1 MSKSK
6 VILFNGPPKEYI
18 ISNLSSRIEL
28 STFEVKKPTEEEA
41 CEAVKDATLIIAY
54 PGKIYLDK
62 KILEAASNVKL
73 IQFFSVGYDNID
85 LEAATELNIPVANN
99 PGWPAISVA
108 EHTIMLIL
116 MTLKQAIYMYT
127 KTVQNAWKDR
137 EGYPKRYELK
147 GKTLGLLGLGSIG
160 QEVAKLA
167 TVFGVK
173 KIYHK
178 RNRLSDSEEA
188 SLGVNYRTFD
198 ELLEESDILCIHVP
212 LTDETRGMIGAD
224 EIAKMKDSAVIV
236 NTARK
241 DIIDESAV
249 FEALEEGKLFGFGT
263 DFVPDRSLSGM
274 ENVVMTPHSSVTPEA
289 LVRMGAQ
296 GIDNVIRLLGG
307 EKPLYL
313 VNDVWPTEQRRK
325 VVRKSN

>member
-1 MSKSK
+1 MSESK
-6 VILFNGPPKEYI
+6 IILFNGPPKEYI
-18 ISNLSSRIEL
+18 ISNLSSRIAP
-28 STFEVKKPTEEEA
+28 STFEVKKPTGEEA

-85 LEAATELNIPVANN
+85 LEAATELKIPVANN

-127 KTVQNAWKDR
+127 KTVQNAWK
-137 EGYPKRYELK
+137 EGERYPNRYELK

-173 KIYHK
+173 KIYYT
-178 RNRLSDSEEA
+178 RNRLSESEEA
-188 SLGVNYRTFD
+188 SLGVNYRSFD
-198 ELLEESDILCIHVP
+198 ELLEESDVLSIHVP
-212 LTDETRGMIGAD
+212 LTEETRGMIGAG
-224 EIAKMKDSAVIV
+224 EIAKMKDSAIIV

-241 DIIDESAV
+241 DVVDEPAV
-249 FEALEEGKLFGFGT
+249 FEALQEGKLFGFGT
-263 DFVPDRSLSGM
+263 DFTPDRSLTGL

-289 LVRMGAQ
+289 MVRMGAQ
-296 GIDNVIRLLGG
+296 GFDNLIRLLRG

-313 VNDVWPTEQRRK
+313 VNDVWPSEQ
-325 VVRKSN
+325 